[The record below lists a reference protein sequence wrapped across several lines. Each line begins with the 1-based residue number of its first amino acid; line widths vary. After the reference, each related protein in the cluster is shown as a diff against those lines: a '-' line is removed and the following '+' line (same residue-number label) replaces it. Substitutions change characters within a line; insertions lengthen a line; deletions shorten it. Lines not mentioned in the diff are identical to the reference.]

1 MRAPR
6 LPEIRSIFSI
16 LHVGSNY
23 VSAKCNRGAVGNSPQ
38 QRNLEL
44 APAGNFQEFLI
55 YEESAGSLGAMA
67 PQRTQSE
74 VGNLNRYL
82 LIFRRLILE
91 SRVRV
96 GRPSLAAAPMGPE
109 IRPELSASAAS
120 IISFSCVTRVR
131 FSVPGRLWALG
142 GCLLSQLSSSEKLS
156 PSQRMTAR
164 SITFCSSRTFPGQP

>member
-23 VSAKCNRGAVGNSPQ
+23 VSDKCNRGAVGNSPQ

-67 PQRTQSE
+67 PQRT
-74 VGNLNRYL
+74 
-82 LIFRRLILE
+82 
-91 SRVRV
+91 
-96 GRPSLAAAPMGPE
+96 
-109 IRPELSASAAS
+109 
-120 IISFSCVTRVR
+120 
-131 FSVPGRLWALG
+131 
-142 GCLLSQLSSSEKLS
+142 
-156 PSQRMTAR
+156 
-164 SITFCSSRTFPGQP
+164 

>member
-1 MRAPR
+1 MLVRTT
-6 LPEIRSIFSI
+6 FWD
-16 LHVGSNY
+16 N
-23 VSAKCNRGAVGNSPQ
+23 CNRWAVRNSRQ

-44 APAGNFQEFLI
+44 PPVGKFQEFLF
-55 YEESAGSLGAMA
+55 YEENTGSLRAMSR
-67 PQRTQSE
+67 QRTQSE

-131 FSVPGRLWALG
+131 FSLPGRLGAWG
-142 GCLLSQLSSSEKLS
+142 SSLLSQLSSTEKIS